1 MTECCECIHAQ
12 RVIMATDEEND
23 EIYDGLICEFDEP
36 DYPLLGDE
44 RDEPKD
50 CEDFKE
56 GR

>member
-1 MTECCECIHAQ
+1 MSECCECIHAE
-12 RVIMATDEEND
+12 RVLLATDEEND

-36 DYPLLGDE
+36 DYPLIGEE